1 MTFNPYESPQSPPV
15 RPTVSPAAETTPPAY
30 RLFSRDA
37 VFLAALLGGPAA
49 GAILLA
55 ANYGRLGRR
64 AQARR
69 TTLGGLVGQV
79 AVFLAAA
86 AAPHAG
92 WWIAGALVVAS
103 LMWCA
108 AYGLQA
114 GPFALH
120 LARGG
125 SQEVIGQAL
134 LIGTAGLLLS
144 FPVVMLLRYWI
155 Q

>member
-1 MTFNPYESPQSPPV
+1 MAFNPYESPRSPTV
-15 RPTVSPAAETTPPAY
+15 RPTASPAVEKSPLAY
-30 RLFSRDA
+30 RLFSRDG
-37 VFLAALLGGPAA
+37 VFLATLLGGTEA

-55 ANYGRLGRR
+55 VNYNRLGRR
-64 AQARR
+64 LEAWR
-69 TTLGGLVGQV
+69 TTLWGSVGQV
-79 AVFLAAA
+79 AVLLAAA

-92 WWIAGALVVAS
+92 WWIAGAVVAAS

-125 SQEVIGQAL
+125 SQEAIGQAL
-134 LIGTAGLLLS
+134 PIGIAGLLLS
-144 FPVVMLLRYWI
+144 SPVVMLLRYWI

>member
-1 MTFNPYESPQSPPV
+1 M
-15 RPTVSPAAETTPPAY
+15 ETTPPSY
-30 RLFSRDA
+30 RLFSRDG
-37 VFLAALLGGPAA
+37 VFLATLWGGPAA

-55 ANYGRLGRR
+55 ANYRRLGRR
-64 AQARR
+64 VQAWR
-69 TTLGGLVGQV
+69 TTLWGSVGQV
-79 AVFLAAA
+79 AVLLAAA

-92 WWIAGALVVAS
+92 WWIAGAVVVAS

-144 FPVVMLLRYWI
+144 SPLVMLLRYWI
-155 Q
+155 R